1 VATLPHIQPMA
12 DMTNQNTQP
21 DTLLLHQIHGKP
33 LDLIEVQDGESG
45 ILGRSPDCL
54 FKLTN
59 RYVSRQHVSLQQ
71 TNGNWTIKDL
81 KSRSGTYLNTIRME
95 LGEEVVLQADD
106 LVQIGP
112 WKFLVRIGDES
123 ENLDQAMVRE
133 IDNTPIKENGDDV
146 PTLVRT
152 VNGRYETNM
161 DLLLQLKS
169 DETVNREMGWG
180 IFVDRYGPII
190 CGFARNAGLPS
201 SEADDIMQNVLFNFF
216 KVADRF
222 EYDPSKGR
230 FRGYLKRITLNAIR
244 QRYRKKQVGNLDTH
258 GMNIAEDPRDDLA
271 AVFDREWAEH
281 LLSEAMTEARPKF
294 EMKTWEAFELYG
306 RRGMSAE
313 RAGERLQM
321 TAEAVR
327 HAKSRVMRAVRE
339 IVIRLRDEEL

>member
-1 VATLPHIQPMA
+1 VTEQPVK
-12 DMTNQNTQP
+12 P
-21 DTLLLHQIHGKP
+21 DTLLLHQIHGKSLP
-33 LDLIEVQDGESG
+33 AISVDLGEACT
-45 ILGRSPDCL
+45 LGRSPECTHQL
-54 FKLTN
+54 AN
-59 RYVSRQHVSLQQ
+59 RYVSRKHAEIQCKDGRWSLH
-71 TNGNWTIKDL
+71 DL

-95 LGEEVVLQADD
+95 SGEDVQLQTDD

-112 WKFLVRIGDES
+112 WKFLIRLGGVT
-123 ENLDQAMVRE
+123 ENLNQAMVEE
-133 IDNTPIKENGDDV
+133 IDKAPLEESGDEI

-201 SEADDIMQNVLFNFF
+201 SEADDIMQTVLFNFF

-244 QRYRKKQVGNLDTH
+244 QRYRKKQEKNLDTH
-258 GMNIAEDPRDDLA
+258 GMKVAEDPRDDLE

-294 EMKTWEAFELYG
+294 EPKTWEAFELYG
-306 RRGMSAE
+306 RRGMSAQ
-313 RAGERLQM
+313 RTADRLEM
-321 TAEAVR
+321 TPESVR
-327 HAKSRVMRAVRE
+327 HAKSRVMRSVRE
-339 IVIRLRDEEL
+339 IVIRLREEEL

>member
-1 VATLPHIQPMA
+1 MTEQPFK
-12 DMTNQNTQP
+12 P
-21 DTLLLHQIHGKP
+21 DTLLLHQIHGKQLP
-33 LDLIEVQDGESG
+33 AITVDLGDACT
-45 ILGRSPDCL
+45 LGRSPECTHQL
-54 FKLTN
+54 AN
-59 RYVSRQHVSLQQ
+59 RYVSRKHAEIQCKDGRWSLH
-71 TNGNWTIKDL
+71 DL

-95 LGEEVVLQADD
+95 AGEDVQLQTDD

-112 WKFLVRIGDES
+112 WKFLIRLGGVTED
-123 ENLDQAMVRE
+123 LDQAMVEE
-133 IDNTPIKENGDDV
+133 IDKAPLEESGDEI

-201 SEADDIMQNVLFNFF
+201 SEADDIMQTVLFNFF

-244 QRYRKKQVGNLDTH
+244 QRYRKKQEGNLDTH
-258 GMNIAEDPRDDLA
+258 GMNVAEDPRDDLE

-294 EMKTWEAFELYG
+294 EPKTWEAFELYG
-306 RRGMSAE
+306 RRGMSAQ
-313 RAGERLQM
+313 RTAERLEM
-321 TAEAVR
+321 TPESVR

-339 IVIRLRDEEL
+339 IVIRLREEEL

>member
-1 VATLPHIQPMA
+1 VS
-12 DMTNQNTQP
+12 DTNEQQNR
-21 DTLLLHQIHGKP
+21 LLLNQIHGKELP
-33 LDLIEVQDGESG
+33 PISALPSDEV
-45 ILGRSPDCL
+45 ILGRSPECS
-54 FKLTN
+54 FQLTN
-59 RYVSRQHVSLQQ
+59 RYISRKHAKLVFKNDRWLL
-71 TNGNWTIKDL
+71 KDL
-81 KSRSGTYLNTIRME
+81 DSRSGTYLNTIRME
-95 LGEEVVLQADD
+95 SGEEVQLQRDD
-106 LVQIGP
+106 LVQVGP
-112 WKFLVRIGDES
+112 WKFLVRIGSES
-123 ENLDQAMVRE
+123 NNLDEAMV
-133 IDNTPIKENGDDV
+133 KELDEVPMQDSGDEV

-201 SEADDIMQNVLFNFF
+201 SEADDIMQTVLFNFF

-244 QRYRKKQVGNLDTH
+244 QRYRKKREGNLDTH
-258 GMNIAEDPRDDLA
+258 GMNVAEDHRDDLEV
-271 AVFDREWAEH
+271 VFDREWAEH

-294 EMKTWEAFELYG
+294 EPKTWEAFELYG
-306 RRGMSAE
+306 RRGMSAT
-313 RAGERLQM
+313 RTAERLSM
-321 TAEAVR
+321 TPESVR

-339 IVIRLRDEEL
+339 IVIRLREEEL

>member
-1 VATLPHIQPMA
+1 LLRYEVF
-12 DMTNQNTQP
+12 DMTEQSIKP
-21 DTLLLHQIHGKP
+21 GTLILHQIHGKQLVP
-33 LDLIEVQDGESG
+33 IEVPDGETCS
-45 ILGRSPDCL
+45 LGRSPECT
-54 FKLTN
+54 FQLTN
-59 RYVSRQHVSLQQ
+59 RYVSRKHSTLQQ
-71 TNGNWTIKDL
+71 SDGEWSIMDL

-95 LGEEVVLQADD
+95 SGEEVRLQADD
-106 LVQIGP
+106 LIQIGP
-112 WKFLVRIGDES
+112 WKFLVRLGGITESLDE
-123 ENLDQAMVRE
+123 AMVQE
-133 IDNTPIKENGDDV
+133 IDNTPLEEMGNDV

-201 SEADDIMQNVLFNFF
+201 SEADDIMQNVLLNFF

-258 GMNIAEDPRDDLA
+258 GMNIAEDPRDDLE

-294 EMKTWEAFELYG
+294 EPKTWEAFELYG

-313 RAGERLQM
+313 KAGERLGM
-321 TAEAVR
+321 TAESVR

-339 IVIRLRDEEL
+339 IVIRLREEEL

>member
-1 VATLPHIQPMA
+1 MTQKQQQP
-12 DMTNQNTQP
+12 NSLVLN
-21 DTLLLHQIHGKP
+21 QIHGKALP
-33 LDLIEVQDGESG
+33 VIFALPADELT
-45 ILGRSPDCL
+45 LGRSPECSYQ
-54 FKLTN
+54 LTN
-59 RYVSRQHVSLQQ
+59 RYVSRKHVTFNFDD
-71 TNGNWTIKDL
+71 TNWILKDL

-95 LGEEVVLQADD
+95 SEEEVKLHTDD
-106 LVQIGP
+106 LIQIGP
-112 WKFLVRIGDES
+112 WKFLVRIGSEDLNLNPEMVDE
-123 ENLDQAMVRE
+123 LDKLPLHE
-133 IDNTPIKENGDDV
+133 KGDDV

-201 SEADDIMQNVLFNFF
+201 SEADDIMQTVLFNFF

-222 EYDPSKGR
+222 QYDPSKGR

-244 QRYRKKQVGNLDTH
+244 QRYRKKREQNLDTH
-258 GMNIAEDPRDDLA
+258 GMNIAEDQRDELEA
-271 AVFDREWAEH
+271 AFDREWAEH

-294 EMKTWEAFELYG
+294 EPKTWDAFELYG
-306 RRGMSAE
+306 RRGMSSE
-313 RAGERLQM
+313 RAGERLGM
-321 TAEAVR
+321 TPESVR

-339 IVIRLRDEEL
+339 IVIRLREEEL

>member
-1 VATLPHIQPMA
+1 M
-12 DMTNQNTQP
+12 NTSEHP
-21 DTLLLHQIHGKP
+21 NRLLLNQIHGKELP
-33 LDLIEVQDGESG
+33 PIIALPNDEV
-45 ILGRSPDCL
+45 ILGRSPECS
-54 FKLTN
+54 FQLTN
-59 RYVSRQHVSLQQ
+59 RYVSRKHAALVCQNDRWNL
-71 TNGNWTIKDL
+71 KDL
-81 KSRSGTYLNTIRME
+81 ESRSGTYLNTIRME
-95 LGEEVVLQADD
+95 SGEEVQLNNDD
-106 LVQIGP
+106 LIQIGP
-112 WKFLVRIGDES
+112 WKFLIRIGDQYLS
-123 ENLDQAMVRE
+123 LDKDMV
-133 IDNTPIKENGDDV
+133 KELDKAPLDKRGDDV

-201 SEADDIMQNVLFNFF
+201 SEADDIMQTVLFNFF

-244 QRYRKKQVGNLDTH
+244 QRYRKRQEKNLDTH
-258 GMNIAEDPRDDLA
+258 GMNISEDPRDDLE

-294 EMKTWEAFELYG
+294 EPKTWEAFELYG

-313 RAGERLQM
+313 RASERLGM
-321 TAEAVR
+321 TPESVR

-339 IVIRLRDEEL
+339 IVIRLREEEL

>member
-1 VATLPHIQPMA
+1 VTQKQQQP
-12 DMTNQNTQP
+12 NSLVLN
-21 DTLLLHQIHGKP
+21 QIHGKALP
-33 LDLIEVQDGESG
+33 VIFALPADELT
-45 ILGRSPDCL
+45 LGRSPECSYQ
-54 FKLTN
+54 LTN
-59 RYVSRQHVSLQQ
+59 RYVSRKHVTFSFDD
-71 TNGNWTIKDL
+71 TNWILKDL

-95 LGEEVVLQADD
+95 SEEEVKLHTDD
-106 LVQIGP
+106 LIQIGP
-112 WKFLVRIGDES
+112 WKFLVRIGSEDLNLNPEMVDE
-123 ENLDQAMVRE
+123 LDKLPLHE
-133 IDNTPIKENGDDV
+133 KGDDV

-201 SEADDIMQNVLFNFF
+201 SEADDIMQTVLFNFF

-222 EYDPSKGR
+222 QYDPSKGR

-244 QRYRKKQVGNLDTH
+244 QRYRKKREQNLDTH
-258 GMNIAEDPRDDLA
+258 GMNIAEDKRDELEA
-271 AVFDREWAEH
+271 AFDREWAEH

-294 EMKTWEAFELYG
+294 EPKTWDAFELYG
-306 RRGMSAE
+306 RRGMSSE
-313 RAGERLQM
+313 RAGERLGM
-321 TAEAVR
+321 TPESVR

-339 IVIRLRDEEL
+339 IVIRLREEEL

>member
-1 VATLPHIQPMA
+1 MNDNVQHSDGLV
-12 DMTNQNTQP
+12 
-21 DTLLLHQIHGKP
+21 LFQIHGKRVP
-33 LDLIEVQDGESG
+33 HIEVQEGSEC
-45 ILGRSPDCL
+45 ILGRSPTCSHQL
-54 FKLTN
+54 AN
-59 RYVSRQHVSLQQ
+59 RYVSRQHARVECKDGKWVLA
-71 TNGNWTIKDL
+71 DL

-95 LGEEVVLQADD
+95 KGEEVRIHSDD
-106 LVQIGP
+106 MIQIGP
-112 WKFLVRIGDES
+112 WKFLVRLPGET
-123 ENLDQAMVRE
+123 ENLDSQMVNE
-133 IDNTPIKENGDDV
+133 IDNVPATPEQGDDI

-201 SEADDIMQNVLFNFF
+201 GEADDVMQNVLFNFF
-216 KVADRF
+216 KVADQF

-244 QRYRKKQVGNLDTH
+244 QRYRKRREVNLDTH
-258 GMNIAEDPRDDLA
+258 GMQVAEDGRDELE

-294 EMKTWEAFELYG
+294 EPKTWEAFELYG

-313 RAGERLQM
+313 RAAERLDM
-321 TAEAVR
+321 TPETVR
-327 HAKSRVMRAVRE
+327 HAKSRVMKTVRE
-339 IVIRLRDEEL
+339 IVTRLREEEL

>member
-1 VATLPHIQPMA
+1 MTEQPVK
-12 DMTNQNTQP
+12 P
-21 DTLLLHQIHGKP
+21 DTLLLHQIHGKSLP
-33 LDLIEVQDGESG
+33 AISVDLGEACT
-45 ILGRSPDCL
+45 LGRSPECTHQL
-54 FKLTN
+54 AN
-59 RYVSRQHVSLQQ
+59 RYVSRKHAEIQCKDGRWSLH
-71 TNGNWTIKDL
+71 DL

-95 LGEEVVLQADD
+95 SGEDVQLQTDD

-112 WKFLVRIGDES
+112 WKFLIRLGGVT
-123 ENLDQAMVRE
+123 ENLNQAMVEE
-133 IDNTPIKENGDDV
+133 IDKAPLEESGDEI

-201 SEADDIMQNVLFNFF
+201 SEADDIMQTVLFNFF

-244 QRYRKKQVGNLDTH
+244 QRYRKKQEKNLDTH
-258 GMNIAEDPRDDLA
+258 GMKVAEDPRDDLE

-294 EMKTWEAFELYG
+294 EPKTWEAFELYG
-306 RRGMSAE
+306 RRGMSAQ
-313 RAGERLQM
+313 RTADRLEM
-321 TAEAVR
+321 TPESVR
-327 HAKSRVMRAVRE
+327 HAKSRVMRSVRE
-339 IVIRLRDEEL
+339 IVIRLREEEL

>member
-1 VATLPHIQPMA
+1 MSEQPSK
-12 DMTNQNTQP
+12 P
-21 DTLLLHQIHGKP
+21 DSLLLYQIHGKP
-33 LDLIEVQDGESG
+33 LPIIEIEVGNNCL
-45 ILGRSPDCL
+45 LGRSPECCHQ
-54 FKLTN
+54 LTN
-59 RYVSRQHVSLQQ
+59 RYVSRKHVEIRYANDRWSLH
-71 TNGNWTIKDL
+71 DL
-81 KSRSGTYLNTIRME
+81 ESRSGTYLNTIRME
-95 LGEEVVLQADD
+95 SGEDVQLQTDD
-106 LVQIGP
+106 LIQIGP
-112 WKFLVRIGDES
+112 WKFLVRLGNISESLDE
-123 ENLDQAMVRE
+123 AMVQE
-133 IDNTPIKENGDDV
+133 IDNTPLEECGDDV

-201 SEADDIMQNVLFNFF
+201 GEADDIMQTVLFNFF

-244 QRYRKKQVGNLDTH
+244 QRYRKKQDKNLDTH
-258 GMNIAEDPRDDLA
+258 GMQAAEDPRDDLEA
-271 AVFDREWAEH
+271 AFDREWAEH
-281 LLSEAMTEARPKF
+281 LLSEAMTEVRPKF
-294 EMKTWEAFELYG
+294 EPKTWEAFELYG

-313 RAGERLQM
+313 RAGERLGM
-321 TAEAVR
+321 TPESVR

-339 IVIRLRDEEL
+339 IVVRLREEEL

>member
-1 VATLPHIQPMA
+1 
-12 DMTNQNTQP
+12 MTEHPTNP
-21 DTLLLHQIHGKP
+21 DSLLLHQIHGKQLP
-33 LDLIEVQDGESG
+33 PIEVEMGDSCT
-45 ILGRSPDCL
+45 LGRSPDCSFQL
-54 FKLTN
+54 AN
-59 RYVSRQHVSLQQ
+59 RYVSRKHAEICYENERWSLH
-71 TNGNWTIKDL
+71 DL
-81 KSRSGTYLNTIRME
+81 DSRSGTYLNTIRME
-95 LGEEVVLQADD
+95 SGEDVQLQTDD

-112 WKFLVRIGDES
+112 WKFLIRLGGAS
-123 ENLDQAMVRE
+123 ENLDQAMVEE
-133 IDNTPIKENGDDV
+133 IDKTPLEDHGDEV

-201 SEADDIMQNVLFNFF
+201 SEADDIMQTVLFNFF

-244 QRYRKKQVGNLDTH
+244 QRYRKKQVKNLDTH
-258 GMNIAEDPRDDLA
+258 GMNIAEDPRDDLE

-294 EMKTWEAFELYG
+294 EPKTWEAFELYG
-306 RRGMSAE
+306 RRGMSAQ
-313 RAGERLQM
+313 RTANRLEM
-321 TAEAVR
+321 TPESVR

-339 IVIRLRDEEL
+339 IVIRLREEEL

>member
-1 VATLPHIQPMA
+1 MPTSQHQ
-12 DMTNQNTQP
+12 NQ
-21 DTLLLHQIHGKP
+21 LLLNQIHGKALP
-33 LDLIEVQDGESG
+33 QISAMPDTEVL
-45 ILGRSPDCL
+45 LGRSPDCSFQL
-54 FKLTN
+54 AN
-59 RYVSRQHVSLQQ
+59 RYVSRNHAKLVYIDSEWHL
-71 TNGNWTIKDL
+71 KDL
-81 KSRSGTYLNTIRME
+81 ESRSGTYLNTIRME
-95 LGEEVVLQADD
+95 LGEQVSLHNDD

-112 WKFLVRIGDES
+112 WKFLIRLGDQELSLDKDMVEEIDKVPLHDTGDE
-123 ENLDQAMVRE
+123 
-133 IDNTPIKENGDDV
+133 I

-201 SEADDIMQNVLFNFF
+201 SEADDIMQIVLFNFF

-244 QRYRKKQVGNLDTH
+244 QRYRKRQEKNLDTH
-258 GMNIAEDPRDDLA
+258 GMRAAEDPRDDLG

-294 EMKTWEAFELYG
+294 EPKTWEAFELYG

-313 RAGERLQM
+313 RAGERLGM
-321 TAEAVR
+321 TPESVR

-339 IVIRLRDEEL
+339 IVIRLREEEL

>member
-1 VATLPHIQPMA
+1 M
-12 DMTNQNTQP
+12 P
-21 DTLLLHQIHGKP
+21 DTNEHLNKLLLSQIHGKELP
-33 LDLIEVQDGESG
+33 TISALPTEEV
-45 ILGRSPDCL
+45 ILGRSPECS
-54 FKLTN
+54 FQLTN
-59 RYVSRQHVSLQQ
+59 RYISRKHAQLKCKDDR
-71 TNGNWTIKDL
+71 WLLKDL
-81 KSRSGTYLNTIRME
+81 ESRSGTYLNTIRME
-95 LGEEVVLQADD
+95 SGEEVQLHRDD
-106 LVQIGP
+106 LVQVGP
-112 WKFLVRIGDES
+112 WKFLVRIRSETESLNQEMVEELDKVPMLDSGDE
-123 ENLDQAMVRE
+123 
-133 IDNTPIKENGDDV
+133 I

-201 SEADDIMQNVLFNFF
+201 SEADDIMQTVLFNFF
-216 KVADRF
+216 KVTDRF

-244 QRYRKKQVGNLDTH
+244 QRYRKRREGNLDTH
-258 GMNIAEDPRDDLA
+258 GMKIAEDPRDDLE

-294 EMKTWEAFELYG
+294 EPKTWEAFELYG

-313 RAGERLQM
+313 RTAKRLGM
-321 TAEAVR
+321 TQESVR

-339 IVIRLRDEEL
+339 VVIRLREEEL

>member
-1 VATLPHIQPMA
+1 VPEQPLK
-12 DMTNQNTQP
+12 P
-21 DTLLLHQIHGKP
+21 DSLLLHQIHGKQLP
-33 LDLIEVQDGESG
+33 VVTVELGDACT
-45 ILGRSPDCL
+45 LGRSPECTHQL
-54 FKLTN
+54 AN
-59 RYVSRQHVSLQQ
+59 RYVSRKHVQIQCTDGRWSLH
-71 TNGNWTIKDL
+71 DL

-95 LGEEVVLQADD
+95 SGEDVQLQTDD

-112 WKFLVRIGDES
+112 WKFLIRLGGVT
-123 ENLDQAMVRE
+123 ENLDQAMVEE
-133 IDNTPIKENGDDV
+133 IDKAPLEEGGDEI

-201 SEADDIMQNVLFNFF
+201 SEADDIMQTVLFNFF

-244 QRYRKKQVGNLDTH
+244 QRYRKKQEKNLDTH
-258 GMNIAEDPRDDLA
+258 GMKVAEDPRDDLE

-294 EMKTWEAFELYG
+294 EPKTWEAFELYG
-306 RRGMSAE
+306 RRGMSAQ
-313 RAGERLQM
+313 RTADRLEM
-321 TAEAVR
+321 TPESVR

-339 IVIRLRDEEL
+339 IVIRLREEEL

>member
-1 VATLPHIQPMA
+1 
-12 DMTNQNTQP
+12 MTSIREHPNSIH
-21 DTLLLHQIHGKP
+21 LKQIHGKKLP
-33 LDLIEVQDGESG
+33 AIEAIPSEDVL
-45 ILGRSPDCL
+45 LGRSPDCSIQM
-54 FKLTN
+54 TN
-59 RYVSRQHVSLQQ
+59 RYVSRKHANLHC
-71 TNGNWTIKDL
+71 KDDRWL
-81 KSRSGTYLNTIRME
+81 LSDLESRSGTYLNTIKME
-95 LGEEVVLQADD
+95 RGEEVQLHNDD

-112 WKFLVRIGDES
+112 WKFLVCIGAPS
-123 ENLDQAMVRE
+123 EDLDQDMVAE
-133 IDNTPIKENGDDV
+133 LDKAPLVEKGDDI

-201 SEADDIMQNVLFNFF
+201 GEADDIMQIVLFNFF

-244 QRYRKKQVGNLDTH
+244 QRYRKKREKNLDTH
-258 GMNIAEDPRDDLA
+258 GMNMAEDPRDDLE

-294 EMKTWEAFELYG
+294 EPKTWEAFELYG
-306 RRGMSAE
+306 RRGMSAQ
-313 RAGERLQM
+313 RTAERLDM
-321 TAEAVR
+321 TPESVR

-339 IVIRLRDEEL
+339 IVIRLREEEL

>member
-1 VATLPHIQPMA
+1 MS
-12 DMTNQNTQP
+12 DTNEQQNR
-21 DTLLLHQIHGKP
+21 LLLNQIHGKELP
-33 LDLIEVQDGESG
+33 PISALPSDEV
-45 ILGRSPDCL
+45 ILGRSPECS
-54 FKLTN
+54 FQLTN
-59 RYVSRQHVSLQQ
+59 RYISRKHAKLVFKNDRWLL
-71 TNGNWTIKDL
+71 KDL
-81 KSRSGTYLNTIRME
+81 DSRSGTYLNTIRME
-95 LGEEVVLQADD
+95 SGEEVQLQRDD
-106 LVQIGP
+106 LVQVGP
-112 WKFLVRIGDES
+112 WKFLVRIGSES
-123 ENLDQAMVRE
+123 NNLDEAMV
-133 IDNTPIKENGDDV
+133 KELDEVPMQDSGDEV

-201 SEADDIMQNVLFNFF
+201 SEADDIMQTVLFNFF

-244 QRYRKKQVGNLDTH
+244 QRYRKKREGNLDTH
-258 GMNIAEDPRDDLA
+258 GMNVAEDHRDDLEV
-271 AVFDREWAEH
+271 VFDREWAEH

-294 EMKTWEAFELYG
+294 EPKTWEAFELYG
-306 RRGMSAE
+306 RRGMSAT
-313 RAGERLQM
+313 RTAERLSM
-321 TAEAVR
+321 TPESVR

-339 IVIRLRDEEL
+339 IVIRLREEEL

>member
-1 VATLPHIQPMA
+1 VTQKPQQP
-12 DMTNQNTQP
+12 NS
-21 DTLLLHQIHGKP
+21 LLLNQIHGKELP
-33 LDLIEVQDGESG
+33 VIFALPADELT
-45 ILGRSPDCL
+45 LGRSPECSYQ
-54 FKLTN
+54 LTN
-59 RYVSRQHVSLQQ
+59 RYVSRKHVTFNFDSTHWIL
-71 TNGNWTIKDL
+71 KDL

-95 LGEEVVLQADD
+95 SEEEVPLHTDD
-106 LVQIGP
+106 LIQIGP
-112 WKFLVRIGDES
+112 WKFLVRIGLEDLNLNPEMVDE
-123 ENLDQAMVRE
+123 LDKLPLHE
-133 IDNTPIKENGDDV
+133 KGDDV

-201 SEADDIMQNVLFNFF
+201 SEADDIMQTVLFNFF

-222 EYDPSKGR
+222 QYDPSKGR

-244 QRYRKKQVGNLDTH
+244 QRYRKKREQNLDTH
-258 GMNIAEDPRDDLA
+258 GMNIAEDQRDELEA
-271 AVFDREWAEH
+271 AFDREWAEH

-294 EMKTWEAFELYG
+294 EPKTWDAFELYG
-306 RRGMSAE
+306 RRGMSSE
-313 RAGERLQM
+313 RAGERLGM
-321 TAEAVR
+321 TPESVR

-339 IVIRLRDEEL
+339 IVIRLREEEL

>member
-1 VATLPHIQPMA
+1 MSEHP
-12 DMTNQNTQP
+12 TNPNAFY
-21 DTLLLHQIHGKP
+21 LRQIHGKKLP
-33 LDLIEVQDGESG
+33 RIEVGVKETCV
-45 ILGRSPDCL
+45 LGRSPECSFQL
-54 FKLTN
+54 AN
-59 RYVSRQHVSLQQ
+59 RYVSRKHAEIGYENSQWSL
-71 TNGNWTIKDL
+71 KDL

-95 LGEEVVLQADD
+95 SGEEVQLQTDD

-112 WKFLVRIGDES
+112 WKFLVCLAE
-123 ENLDQAMVRE
+123 ETEQLDQAMVEE
-133 IDNTPIKENGDDV
+133 IDKTPLQDKGDEI

-201 SEADDIMQNVLFNFF
+201 GEADDIMQNVLFNFF

-244 QRYRKKQVGNLDTH
+244 QRYRKKQEKNLDTH
-258 GMNIAEDPRDDLA
+258 GMNVAEDPRDDLE

-294 EMKTWEAFELYG
+294 EPKTWEAFELYG
-306 RRGMSAE
+306 RRGMSAD
-313 RAGERLQM
+313 RAGERLEM
-321 TAEAVR
+321 TPEAVR

-339 IVIRLRDEEL
+339 IVIRLREEEL

>member
-1 VATLPHIQPMA
+1 M
-12 DMTNQNTQP
+12 NTP
-21 DTLLLHQIHGKP
+21 EHPNKILFNQIHGKKLP
-33 LDLIEVQDGESG
+33 QIIAIPHDNVV
-45 ILGRSPDCL
+45 LGRGPDCS
-54 FKLTN
+54 FQLTN
-59 RYVSRQHVSLQQ
+59 KYVSRKHAQLAFQKDCWVLQ
-71 TNGNWTIKDL
+71 DL

-95 LGEEVVLQADD
+95 SGEEVQLHNDD

-112 WKFLVRIGDES
+112 WKFLVRIGDQDVSLDNEMV
-123 ENLDQAMVRE
+123 EELDKANLVE
-133 IDNTPIKENGDDV
+133 KGDDV

-201 SEADDIMQNVLFNFF
+201 GEADDIMQTVLFNFF

-244 QRYRKKQVGNLDTH
+244 QRYRKKREKNLDTH
-258 GMNIAEDPRDDLA
+258 GMNVAEDHRDDLD

-294 EMKTWEAFELYG
+294 EPKTWEAFELYG
-306 RRGMSAE
+306 RRGMSAQ
-313 RAGERLQM
+313 RTAERLDM
-321 TAEAVR
+321 TPESVR

-339 IVIRLRDEEL
+339 VVIRLREEEL

>member
-1 VATLPHIQPMA
+1 
-12 DMTNQNTQP
+12 
-21 DTLLLHQIHGKP
+21 
-33 LDLIEVQDGESG
+33 
-45 ILGRSPDCL
+45 
-54 FKLTN
+54 
-59 RYVSRQHVSLQQ
+59 
-71 TNGNWTIKDL
+71 
-81 KSRSGTYLNTIRME
+81 ME
-95 LGEEVVLQADD
+95 QGEEVQIHSDD
-106 LVQIGP
+106 MIQIGP
-112 WKFLVRIGDES
+112 WKFLVRLPGQT
-123 ENLDQAMVRE
+123 ENLDSQMVNE
-133 IDNTPIKENGDDV
+133 IDNCPVEPEQGDEV

-201 SEADDIMQNVLFNFF
+201 GEADDVMQNVLFNFF
-216 KVADRF
+216 RVADQF

-244 QRYRKKQVGNLDTH
+244 QRYRKRREANLDTH
-258 GMNIAEDPRDDLA
+258 GMQVAEDGRDELE

-294 EMKTWEAFELYG
+294 EPKTWEAFELYG

-313 RAGERLQM
+313 RAAERLEM
-321 TAEAVR
+321 TPETVR
-327 HAKSRVMRAVRE
+327 HAKSRVMKTVRE
-339 IVIRLRDEEL
+339 IVTRLREEEL

>member
-1 VATLPHIQPMA
+1 MA
-12 DMTNQNTQP
+12 ETNEHLNR
-21 DTLLLHQIHGKP
+21 LLLNQIHGKELP
-33 LDLIEVQDGESG
+33 TISAMPTEEV
-45 ILGRSPDCL
+45 ILGRSPECA
-54 FKLTN
+54 FQLTN
-59 RYVSRQHVSLQQ
+59 RYISRKHVKL
-71 TNGNWTIKDL
+71 TCKDERWLLKDL
-81 KSRSGTYLNTIRME
+81 ESRSGTYLNTIRME
-95 LGEEVVLQADD
+95 SGEEVQLHRDD
-106 LVQIGP
+106 LVQVGP
-112 WKFLVRIGDES
+112 WKFLVRIGSETEDLNKEMVEELDKVPMLDSGDE
-123 ENLDQAMVRE
+123 
-133 IDNTPIKENGDDV
+133 I

-190 CGFARNAGLPS
+190 CGFARNSGLPS
-201 SEADDIMQNVLFNFF
+201 SEADDIMQTVLFNFF

-244 QRYRKKQVGNLDTH
+244 QRYRKKREGNLDTH
-258 GMNIAEDPRDDLA
+258 GMKIAEDPRDDLE

-294 EMKTWEAFELYG
+294 EPKTWEAFELYG

-313 RAGERLQM
+313 RTAKRLDM
-321 TAEAVR
+321 TQESVR

-339 IVIRLRDEEL
+339 VVIRLREEEL

>member
-1 VATLPHIQPMA
+1 MTLNPQQP
-12 DMTNQNTQP
+12 NS
-21 DTLLLHQIHGKP
+21 LLLTQIHGKALP
-33 LDLIEVQDGESG
+33 VICALPEDTLV
-45 ILGRSPDCL
+45 LGRSPECS
-54 FKLTN
+54 FQLTN
-59 RYVSRQHVSLQQ
+59 RYVSRKHVTFSF
-71 TNGNWTIKDL
+71 NGTGWVLKDL
-81 KSRSGTYLNTIRME
+81 KSRSGTYINTIRME
-95 LGEEVVLQADD
+95 GGEEAQLHNDD
-106 LVQIGP
+106 LLQIGP
-112 WKFLVRIGDES
+112 WKFLARIGPQNLNLNPEMVDE
-123 ENLDQAMVRE
+123 LDKMPLP
-133 IDNTPIKENGDDV
+133 DKGDEV

-201 SEADDIMQNVLFNFF
+201 GEADDIMQTVLFNFF

-244 QRYRKKQVGNLDTH
+244 QRYRKKQEQNLDTH
-258 GMNIAEDPRDDLA
+258 GMNIAEDHRDDLE

-294 EMKTWEAFELYG
+294 EPKTWDAFELYG

-313 RAGERLQM
+313 RVSERLGM
-321 TAEAVR
+321 TAESVR
-327 HAKSRVMRAVRE
+327 HAKSRVMRAVRD
-339 IVIRLRDEEL
+339 IVIRLREEEL

>member
-1 VATLPHIQPMA
+1 VTEKS
-12 DMTNQNTQP
+12 TKP
-21 DTLLLHQIHGKP
+21 DSLALSQIHGKQLP
-33 LDLIEVQDGESG
+33 QIDVEASETCV
-45 ILGRSPDCL
+45 LGRSPECSHQL
-54 FKLTN
+54 AN
-59 RYVSRQHVSLQQ
+59 RYVSRKHAEIQCVNNRWSLR
-71 TNGNWTIKDL
+71 DL

-95 LGEEVVLQADD
+95 SGEEVQLQTDD

-112 WKFLVRIGDES
+112 WKFLVQLGGES
-123 ENLDQAMVRE
+123 VELDQAMVEE
-133 IDNTPIKENGDDV
+133 IDKTPLQDQGDEI

-201 SEADDIMQNVLFNFF
+201 SEADDIMQTVLFNFF
-216 KVADRF
+216 KVADQF

-244 QRYRKKQVGNLDTH
+244 QRYRKKQEKNLDTH
-258 GMNIAEDPRDDLA
+258 GMNIAEDPRNYLE

-294 EMKTWEAFELYG
+294 EPKTWEAFELYG

-313 RAGERLQM
+313 RAAERLEM
-321 TAEAVR
+321 TAESVR

-339 IVIRLRDEEL
+339 IVIRLREEEL